1 MVEGE
6 VALIVQGTG
15 IVQGRAVIELVE
27 GDDIVGIGVGQGK
40 MSDQP
45 TGTVCRYLC

>member
-15 IVQGRAVIELVE
+15 VVQGRAVIELVE
-27 GDDIVGIGVGQGK
+27 GDNVVGIGVGQGK
-40 MSDQP
+40 MSNQP
-45 TGTVCRYLC
+45 AGTVYRYLC